1 MANNTR
7 IGCSAGKTTLVDPN
21 AFYGQDSSS
30 NMFVPLEDLSIYVQ
44 LETQRKARTVLTS
57 DGKKNLGASSSDV
70 RIKFIEGS
78 EVGGKKV
85 LTTKFTDLTTSFDT
99 ITNEEGLGIT
109 GIDIDFNSSYAPL
122 ITINFIDVRGT
133 SIFQNESKLKE
144 GKNKYG
150 VFFQLPYPLYT
161 LTIKG
166 YYGMP
171 VSYCLHMTKFTSRFN
186 SQTGNFEI
194 TASFIG
200 YTYAMLSDLL
210 IGYLK
215 VIKHTQ
221 LGGEKYKSLNPSVLS
236 LNELMVKINDI
247 NTAVEKISA
256 DDPDAKEFSKVTE
269 KKSNIDTLKTNL
281 YIFGQDV
288 DINKELSEYRFVIVD
303 PAVNKE
309 EKIKKYQEAV
319 KELLALYNADGYKF
333 AIDEYQF
340 TSAVTQ
346 PKIINDISLKQLRNG
361 TPIGKTDDKF
371 NEDLLRHINS
381 GQYGFPEEK
390 TFSVYDLRSLYNLL
404 DTRFGEITKDEKELQ
419 KKLGET
425 IRAKVAEKIGFDP
438 TVRNLINVFTTAA
451 EVFLSVLYQVST
463 AAKQNTNRTAQLKK
477 FENSIDQSYD
487 YKKDSNGG
495 NGLSDNY
502 FPWPDYREKSETSG
516 LVEEYLGKP
525 GVLDR
530 PLDVNELEFID
541 DLLKAFL
548 IGAREDELTQLAL
561 EATTTNWFAA
571 NPLDTRLMGLDSF
584 PYQRIEG
591 NSYGEIVKLMVIRA
605 MTFFYSNKGL
615 RPEEIQAAASAEI
628 ESVLKYCVNEKAV
641 EALGQAVEQT
651 FLDASGM
658 INAQSEKVIQK
669 TTASVDSYYYNYI
682 FGNTG
687 SSITT
692 ASSLKLI
699 PINGPFIG
707 NISPNNNKLVE
718 LAESGNLFLTNY
730 TTTELL
736 PTTPKPYDGGVYIK
750 MISRDEYSEKA
761 YPTPIPSESA
771 ELDLSILKKKRTEF
785 PTDGAGVGFNLLSGS
800 YGVQEFMKLNY
811 GQSDLSGLPYRYMFY
826 ENSNYEKEVYNKANG
841 LGLKRSKSKGKDDK
855 PPTSPFDINSTAPA
869 ATYRVAE
876 DWLEIMDYIDDD
888 ETVGFDLW
896 LSNSERLH
904 TAYGKTRELSA
915 QMLAGSSDIC
925 YPFVNFQVKYKE
937 AKDGKNL
944 APVSLFGS
952 RFYYEQ
958 TTNHAKAFLFLH
970 TFPWTGLVTTGE
982 DDDWMNVFA
991 SSANNTIFDKP
1002 EIYNTFGNRAGF
1014 VSAPRLWAAFI
1025 GGLLWR
1031 ADFSDPVYD
1040 NAGTLVSG
1048 GAGLNDPI
1056 LFHNGSEAF
1065 IPTLSVGSTYPTRW
1079 QYLTKSHGPLTTESG
1094 RDYPNCPM
1102 LFDKDD
1108 VLWSGLT
1115 HQYKTLDTMLLGLPE
1130 QAKDEFKKVFYEFVD
1145 TTNGNQSEWSI
1156 IKENLEVFTGNG
1168 ALWVNA
1174 YTAATSPSNM
1184 FENTN
1189 GDMVINYTTMTSL
1202 YNDAFKNYKIFTPLF
1217 DEPAFKYNYIA
1228 EIDDTKSA
1236 NEMML
1241 RLFDDE
1247 IIIANMSWMVWQG
1260 NDLSNATAL
1269 TAPVTTYETDLQIYI
1284 RTILSKLAEVK
1295 DGLSTSG
1302 KKKQREQ
1309 EIFGTSDENLIKLQ
1323 LYRTCKNIYDK
1334 WIGGVEDENSII
1346 FQCGGRNTIDTK
1358 LATKY
1363 GNSSPKLIDSFR
1375 FVNRSF
1381 SDIGDKLVIN
1391 PIPVNDYLTNNPNS
1405 SFYDV
1410 VTSLLSANN
1419 FDFVPL
1425 PTFINYND
1433 PKALGSIFKPMSTIE
1448 SFASGSVGPS
1458 FVCVYVGQ
1466 KSKHLDTFDSDYP
1479 NDGFDF
1485 RCNSDGNLM
1494 PTAPK
1499 DFTNDANDYED
1510 KVAVFA
1516 VNYSQQNQNIFKDI
1530 VLDQN
1535 EFSETAESLQITDE
1549 IASKGAENHLTLG
1562 GQNMYNV
1569 YSVRSYKAEV
1579 EMMGNAMIQPMM
1591 YFQLNNIPMFHGAY
1605 LITHVK
1611 HHIKPNHMST
1621 NFTGVRIREPETP
1634 LIDVSEIFMSLIDTI
1649 GSSSV
1654 KGSGD
1659 TNVLKTFSKTQV
1671 IGSKADYVGFV
1682 TYDVP
1687 ESDSLKFQEHDKGVK
1702 AKGDSFAMKECGE
1715 FMVELAKKWRAYA
1728 LSTPGT
1734 DCLFVNNF
1742 GAYGGGTNKKHGG
1755 DGGLHAIGLA
1765 CDLQPM
1771 AKTKIQQRCVVGQ
1784 PNYDQAANIKFIQMA
1799 IDLSKSQDKIKI
1811 QNIILNDPT
1820 IINHFSGEVGS
1831 QGKIVISW
1839 AGHDNHIHIEFDK
1852 PPRVVNEVKAGKK
1865 QDDALITSAPTGSV
1879 TQLTGKLPNES
1890 ERLNALGQI

>member
-21 AFYGQDSSS
+21 AFDGQSSTS
-30 NMFVPLEDLSIYVQ
+30 NIFVPLEDLSIYVQ

-57 DGKKNLGASSSDV
+57 EGKEKTGKSSSDV

-78 EVGGKKV
+78 DVAGKKV
-85 LTTKFTDLTTSFDT
+85 LTTKFTDLTTSFDSMS
-99 ITNEEGLGIT
+99 NEEGLGIT

-215 VIKHTQ
+215 VIKHTR
-221 LGGEKYKSLNPSVLS
+221 LGGEKYNKLTPSVLS

-256 DDPDAKEFSKVTE
+256 DDPDAQEFSKVTE
-269 KKSNIDTLKTNL
+269 KKSNIDTLRTNL
-281 YIFGQDV
+281 LIFGQDV
-288 DINKELSEYRFVIVD
+288 DINKELEEYRFVVID
-303 PAVNKE
+303 PSVNKD
-309 EKIKKYQEAV
+309 EKIKKFQESV
-319 KELLALYNADGYKF
+319 KEILALYNADGYKF
-333 AIDEYQF
+333 SIDETLF

-346 PKIINDISLKQLRNG
+346 PKIISDITMKLLQSGNQIPN
-361 TPIGKTDDKF
+361 TTEKF
-371 NEDLLRHINS
+371 SDDLLRQIS
-381 GQYGFPEEK
+381 IGQYGFPDEK
-390 TFSVYDLRSLYNLL
+390 KFSVYDLRNLHNLL
-404 DTRFGEITKDEKELQ
+404 DTRFSEITKDEEALQ
-419 KKLGET
+419 KKLGDT

-463 AAKQNTNRTAQLKK
+463 EAKKNPNRTKQLKK
-477 FENSIDQSYD
+477 FENSIDKSFD
-487 YKKDSNGG
+487 YRKDSNGG

-502 FPWPDYREKSETSG
+502 FPWPDYREKSDKNG

-530 PLDVNELEFID
+530 PSDVNELEFID

-548 IGAREDELTQLAL
+548 IGAREDELSQIQL
-561 EATTTNWFAA
+561 EADTTNWFAA
-571 NPLDTRLMGLDSF
+571 NPLDTRLMGLDTF

-591 NSYGEIVKLMVIRA
+591 NSYNEIVRLMMIRA
-605 MTFFYSNKGL
+605 MTYFYSNKGL
-615 RPEEIQAAASAEI
+615 RPDEIQAAANAEI
-628 ESVLKYCVNEKAV
+628 DSVLKYCVNEKAV

-651 FLDASGM
+651 FFDASGM
-658 INAQSEKVIQK
+658 INAQNEKVIQGPV
-669 TTASVDSYYYNYI
+669 TSMNGYYYYNYI
-682 FGNTG
+682 FG
-687 SSITT
+687 STT
-692 ASSLKLI
+692 MTPTNASSLKLI
-699 PINGPFIG
+699 PINGPFVG
-707 NISPNNNKLVE
+707 NVSPNNAD
-718 LAESGNLFLTNY
+718 LANLASQGNLFLTNY

-736 PTTPKPYDGGVYIK
+736 PTTKKLYDGGVYIK
-750 MISRDEYSEKA
+750 MFSRDEYSAKA
-761 YPTPIPSESA
+761 YPIPTPSETP
-771 ELDLSILKKKRTEF
+771 ELDLSVLKKKRSEF

-811 GQSDLSGLPYRYMFY
+811 GQSDLAGLPFRYMFY
-826 ENSNYEKEVYNKANG
+826 ENSNYGGKVYNKSNG

-855 PPTSPFDINSTAPA
+855 PPTSPFDINSTAPT

-876 DWLEIMDYIDDD
+876 DWVEIMDYIDDD
-888 ETVGFDLW
+888 ETAGIDLW
-896 LSNSERLH
+896 LTNSERLH
-904 TAYGKTRELSA
+904 DSYGKTRELA
-915 QMLAGSSDIC
+915 NQMLGSSDIC
-925 YPFVNFQVKYKE
+925 YPFINFQVKYKGTKFDE
-937 AKDGKNL
+937 AKKL

-958 TTNHAKAFLFLH
+958 TSDHAKAFLFLH
-970 TFPWTGLVTTGE
+970 TFPWTGLITTEE
-982 DDDWMNVFA
+982 DDEWLGAFNNT
-991 SSANNTIFDKP
+991 ANNTIFDKP

-1014 VSAPRLWAAFI
+1014 VSVPRLWAAFI

-1031 ADFSDPVYD
+1031 ADFSAPVYD

-1048 GAGLNDPI
+1048 GSGLNDPI

-1065 IPTLSVGSTYPTRW
+1065 IPTLSTGSTYPTRW
-1079 QYLTKSHGPLTTESG
+1079 QYLTKSHGALGSELD

-1102 LFDKDD
+1102 IFDDD
-1108 VLWSGLT
+1108 DILSSAII
-1115 HQYKTLDTMLLGLPE
+1115 HQYKTLDSMLLGLPE
-1130 QAKDEFKKVFYEFVD
+1130 QAKDEFKKVFYNFVE
-1145 TTNGNQSEWSI
+1145 TATGEQSMWSV
-1156 IKENLEVFTGNG
+1156 IKENLEVFTGTG
-1168 ALWVNA
+1168 PSWVNA
-1174 YTAATSPSNM
+1174 YNIATSPTNM
-1184 FENTN
+1184 FNDPVS
-1189 GDMVINYTTMTSL
+1189 GDKVINYNAVASL
-1202 YNDAFKNYKIFTPLF
+1202 YNDAFKNYKIFTPLY
-1217 DEPAFKYNYIA
+1217 DEPSFKYNYIA
-1228 EIDDTKSA
+1228 EIDDTKKA
-1236 NEMML
+1236 NDMML
-1241 RLFDDE
+1241 KLLDDE
-1247 IIIANMSWMVWQG
+1247 IIIANMSWMPWQG

-1269 TAPVTTYETDLQIYI
+1269 TAAITTYESDLQLYI
-1284 RTILSKLAEVK
+1284 RTILSKLTEVK
-1295 DGLSTSG
+1295 DGLSSSN

-1334 WIGGVEDENSII
+1334 WIGGSESEDDII
-1346 FQCGGRNTIDTK
+1346 FQCGGRNATDTQ
-1358 LATKY
+1358 LAT
-1363 GNSSPKLIDSFR
+1363 KLIDSFR

-1381 SDIGDKLVIN
+1381 SDIGDKFVIN
-1391 PIPVNDYLTNNPNS
+1391 PIPVNDFLTNNPNS

-1433 PKALGSIFKPMSTIE
+1433 PKMLGSIFKPYSTIE
-1448 SFASGSVGPS
+1448 SFDMGTVGPS

-1485 RCNSDGNLM
+1485 RCNSDGNLL
-1494 PTAPK
+1494 PTVPA
-1499 DFTNDANDYED
+1499 DFTNEANPYED

-1530 VLDQN
+1530 ILDQN

-1569 YSVRSYKAEV
+1569 YAVRSYKAEV

-1611 HHIKPNHMST
+1611 HSIKPNYMST
-1621 NFTGVRIREPETP
+1621 HFSGVRVREPETP
-1634 LIDVSEIFMSLIDTI
+1634 LIDVSEIFMSLIETI
-1649 GSSSV
+1649 GASSI
-1654 KGSGD
+1654 KGSDD
-1659 TNVLKTFSKTQV
+1659 TNTIKTFSKNPV
-1671 IGSKADYVGFV
+1671 NGNRAAYVGFV

-1687 ESDSLKFQEHDKGVK
+1687 ESDSLKFQEHDNGVK

-1728 LSTPGT
+1728 INTPGT
-1734 DCLFVNNF
+1734 DCLYINNF

-1765 CDLQPM
+1765 CDIKPM
-1771 AKTKIQQRCVVGQ
+1771 ANIKGMNTVIVGNKI
-1784 PNYDQAANIKFIQMA
+1784 YDQEANKKFIQMA
-1799 IDLSKSQDKIKI
+1799 IDLSKSQSNIKI
-1811 QNIILNDPT
+1811 QNIILNDST
-1820 IINHFSGEVGS
+1820 IINHFSAEKGS
-1831 QGKIVISW
+1831 QGKMVIS
-1839 AGHDNHIHIEFDK
+1839 ALGHDSHIHIEFDI
-1852 PPRVVNEVKAGKK
+1852 PPRVLNEVKAGKT
-1865 QDDALITSAPTGSV
+1865 QDDSLVSSAPTGSI
-1879 TQLTGKLPNES
+1879 TKLTGKLPTES